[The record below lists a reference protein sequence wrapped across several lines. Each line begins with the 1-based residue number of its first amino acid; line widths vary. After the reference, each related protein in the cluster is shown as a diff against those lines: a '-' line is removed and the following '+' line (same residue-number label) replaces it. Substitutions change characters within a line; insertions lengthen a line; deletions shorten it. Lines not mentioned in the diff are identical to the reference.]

1 MLEFKH
7 KKMQKLKKVNMH
19 NHLPN
24 IQQGIQ
30 AWCSYQ
36 IYDPKSDYPRNYNV
50 KKTKQKKKGSQNNNY
65 ALRIKNKN
73 DTFTSYI
80 KRINVASNN
89 QSFLIA

>member
-50 KKTKQKKKGSQNNNY
+50 KKTKPKKKDHKITIMLCESKTKTIR
-65 ALRIKNKN
+65 LHL
-73 DTFTSYI
+73 T
-80 KRINVASNN
+80 
-89 QSFLIA
+89 